1 MAFNEGI
8 ERRTS
13 LILLQYWNE
22 LRDERPM
29 PREDEI
35 DPDRLSEIWGHCFLL
50 QIRDVKHVKDYNY
63 TYLGPTLINAYND
76 GTLDRFNGKM
86 VAPEANRVSHLF
98 EQVIQDKD
106 PLIDEGEY
114 VNPVGRVVKFRQ
126 SMLPL
131 AGPDGTVESIL
142 GGAWFKLFDR

>member
-22 LRDERPM
+22 LRDERELPQ
-29 PREDEI
+29 EDEI
-35 DPDRLSEIWGHCFLL
+35 DPERLSIIWGHCFLI
-50 QIRDVKHVKDYNY
+50 QIRDIKQVKDYNY
-63 TYLGPTLINAYND
+63 TYLGPNLTQAYHD
-76 GTLDRFNGKM
+76 GTLDRYNGKM
-86 VAPEANRVSHLF
+86 IAPDANRVSHLF
-98 EQVIQDKD
+98 QQVIDTKD

-114 VNPVGRVVKFRQ
+114 RNPLGRMVKYRQ

-131 AGPDGTVESIL
+131 GTPDGVVESIL
-142 GGAWFKLFDR
+142 GGAWFKLFDE